1 MLVVGR
7 QYALIKKCALSS
19 QVRLITR
26 VYGTCDW
33 ALHIEVVYECCVV
46 HSYGHGVARTQDF

>member
-7 QYALIKKCALSS
+7 QYALIKKCALNR

-26 VYGTCDW
+26 VYGNLWNLGIKKVGGIILEGST
-33 ALHIEVVYECCVV
+33 LLEK
-46 HSYGHGVARTQDF
+46 